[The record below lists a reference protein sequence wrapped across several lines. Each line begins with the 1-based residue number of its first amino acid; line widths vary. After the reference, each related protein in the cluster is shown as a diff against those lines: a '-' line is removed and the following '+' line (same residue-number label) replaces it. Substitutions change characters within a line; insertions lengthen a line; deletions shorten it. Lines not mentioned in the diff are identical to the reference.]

1 MFQTEY
7 IPTVG
12 KLHDLI
18 CTGTGVW
25 FGNSVSHICTQVRQ
39 RCVSSCDCRVGRLHI
54 PTTWMATWPGQE
66 DRNSLGVASSETCE
80 TWSLTG
86 PTPRT
91 CLEFPFRN
99 SHTDHTGFCLGFQFF
114 GVILTVFQGV
124 SKRFQSGSHRWFHI
138 FTSWPCASP
147 NKSRQQWRDAEILQ
161 PKLPQNTVVDISHG
175 SFQRN
180 RLHFFLWDQFLN
192 TIVDI
197 ADPTSCFTYQQEL
210 LCSTGI
216 YIYTH
221 FYQVISLKDWSPCPS
236 QSSTEMGR

>member
-99 SHTDHTGFCLGFQFF
+99 SHTDHTVFCLGFQFLEWYWQCSKVF
-114 GVILTVFQGV
+114 PNGFKVGLTDG
-124 SKRFQSGSHRWFHI
+124 
-138 FTSWPCASP
+138 FTSSLLYPVLRQTKAGSSDETRKSSNP
-147 NKSRQQWRDAEILQ
+147 NCRKIQWLTLA
-161 PKLPQNTVVDISHG
+161 TVVFKGIDFIS
-175 SFQRN
+175 SF
-180 RLHFFLWDQFLN
+180 
-192 TIVDI
+192 
-197 ADPTSCFTYQQEL
+197 E
-210 LCSTGI
+210 
-216 YIYTH
+216 
-221 FYQVISLKDWSPCPS
+221 ISFSIL
-236 QSSTEMGR
+236 